1 MFELFIY
8 KMNKYIEQKI
18 LTGQD
23 LHWNVLS
30 KNVVYIYIYI
40 YIIYIMYICIYIY
53 IYIYI

>member
-40 YIIYIMYICIYIY
+40 IYIMYICIYIY
-53 IYIYI
+53 IYK

>member
-30 KNVVYIYIYI
+30 KNIVYI
-40 YIIYIMYICIYIY
+40 YIIYIMYIYIYTYIYIY
-53 IYIYI
+53 IYIYK